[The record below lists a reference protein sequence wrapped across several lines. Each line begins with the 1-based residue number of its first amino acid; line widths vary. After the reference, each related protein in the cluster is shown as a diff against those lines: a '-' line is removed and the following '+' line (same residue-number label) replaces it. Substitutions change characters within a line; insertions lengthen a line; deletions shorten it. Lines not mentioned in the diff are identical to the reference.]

1 MKNHLIMNLTNNQT
15 VESIISTFETE
26 LRNLGF
32 SDDNGALLIQL
43 NISGKN
49 YIKYSGNLNN
59 LNASQAT
66 HLSSESNSH
75 MSFLEFLKKEI
86 DTSNL
91 ASSTKTLHKN
101 TLKLLQEYCP
111 SIRICDLTTTF
122 LYDLES
128 YMKEKKLAINTIGR
142 HMKVLKKYTN
152 IAIKKELLI
161 KYPFKGYSIK
171 SEQTKLQF
179 LTEKE
184 LESFEKYDLLSSEE
198 EEVMRGFLFS
208 CYTGLRY
215 SDVVRFTK
223 QDLYSINRK
232 KWIVMNMKKTGKEI
246 RIPISTAF
254 EGKGLR
260 ICKEI
265 RRSRGTLFRLGNN
278 QKTNRILKRIIQR
291 IGLKK
296 KITFHSAR
304 HTCATLLLYK
314 GVSITT
320 VQKLLGHKS
329 VKTTQ
334 IYAEITDQTIEKDL
348 KKSNRRK

>member
-1 MKNHLIMNLTNNQT
+1 MNLETTTRT
-15 VESIISTFETE
+15 VESIISTFETQ
-26 LRNLGF
+26 LRELGF
-32 SDDNGALLIQL
+32 SDNNGALLIQL

-49 YIKYSGNLNN
+49 YIKHSGNLNN
-59 LNASQAT
+59 LNSTQPTQLNDNRNSQMGFIEFMEKEVNVAS
-66 HLSSESNSH
+66 
-75 MSFLEFLKKEI
+75 
-86 DTSNL
+86 L
-91 ASSTKTLHKN
+91 ADSTKVLHKN
-101 TLKLLQEYCP
+101 TFKLLREYSP
-111 SIRICDLTTTF
+111 SLKICELTTTY
-122 LYDLES
+122 LYELEA
-128 YMKEKKLAINTIGR
+128 YLKEKRLAINTIAR
-142 HMKVLKKYTN
+142 HMKVLKRYVN
-152 IAIKKELLI
+152 IALKKELLV

-179 LTEKE
+179 LSEKE
-184 LESFEKYDLLSSEE
+184 LEAMEKYTPLSQEE
-198 EEVMRGFLFS
+198 KETIQSFLFS

-215 SDVVRFTK
+215 SDVVKFTK
-223 QDLYSINRK
+223 QDIYSINRR
-232 KWIVMNMKKTGKEI
+232 KWIVVNMRKTKKEI
-246 RIPISTAF
+246 RIPLSTIF
-254 EGKGLR
+254 EGKGLK

-304 HTCATLLLYK
+304 HSCATLLLYK

-329 VKTTQ
+329 VNTTQ